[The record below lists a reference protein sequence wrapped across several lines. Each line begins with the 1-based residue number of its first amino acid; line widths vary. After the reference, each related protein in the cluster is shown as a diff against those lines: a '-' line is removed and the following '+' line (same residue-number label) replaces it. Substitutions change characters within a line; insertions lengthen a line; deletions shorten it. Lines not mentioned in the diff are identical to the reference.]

1 MSYPKP
7 FTPKTIDKHLKDAG
21 FTQENAA
28 FLNAFFRAS
37 ANLYGVVSLRQ
48 MYSLYRDYKKLKE
61 APKLHLRDF
70 VSYAVITRRAKTSY
84 HVYSYDEVRHDG
96 RGEAGDIGSLVIHT
110 DLIMPTG
117 DPFNA
122 VDNLL
127 MHVSESMRY
136 YMDPDFLTY
145 TGNMDESHE
154 AENLRTFYGSL
165 ESTGDTLF
173 KGESCERK
181 NSFKGMRLNEMSV
194 LTLAQE
200 EKMMVL
206 QKDPEKYDKAL
217 QQLADQKRSAAE
229 ILLSETRAFQRL
241 GYINE
246 LLVIRVHALLE
257 QYGTQLNTE
266 QDRQLE
272 QLLSAYTDTMP
283 CDRLRGWSNAG
294 LREYAKLTQQ

>member
-1 MSYPKP
+1 MSYPRP
-7 FTPKTIDKHLKDAG
+7 YTVKTIDKHLKDAG
-21 FTQENAA
+21 FSQENAA

-70 VSYAVITRRAKTSY
+70 VCYAVITRRAVTSY
-84 HVYSYDEVRHDG
+84 HVYPYDEVRHDG
-96 RGEAGDIGSLVIHT
+96 RGEAGDIGSLVIHN
-110 DLIMPTG
+110 DLIMPAG

-127 MHVSESMRY
+127 AHVSESMRY
-136 YMDPDFLTY
+136 YMDPDFLTH
-145 TGNMDESHE
+145 TGSMDESI
-154 AENLRTFYGSL
+154 AAKNLMAFYSSL
-165 ESTGDTLF
+165 KSTGDTLF
-173 KGESCERK
+173 KGESCERE
-181 NSFKGMRLNEMSV
+181 NSFKGMRLDEMPVYS
-194 LTLAQE
+194 LAEE
-200 EKMMVL
+200 EKIMVL
-206 QKDPEKYDKAL
+206 QKDPKKYARAL

-229 ILLSETRAFQRL
+229 ILLGETRAFQRL

-257 QYGTQLNTE
+257 QYGAEMNAE

-272 QLLSAYTDTMP
+272 QLLSVYTDTMP

>member
-1 MSYPKP
+1 MSYPRP
-7 FTPKTIDKHLKDAG
+7 YTVKTIDKHLKDAG
-21 FTQENAA
+21 FSQENAA

-70 VSYAVITRRAKTSY
+70 VCYAVITRRAVTSY
-84 HVYSYDEVRHDG
+84 HVYPYDEVRHDG
-96 RGEAGDIGSLVIHT
+96 RGEAGDIGSLVIHN
-110 DLIMPTG
+110 DLIMPAG

-127 MHVSESMRY
+127 AHVSESMRY
-136 YMDPDFLTY
+136 YMDPDFLTH
-145 TGNMDESHE
+145 TRSMDESI
-154 AENLRTFYGSL
+154 AAKNLMAFYSSL
-165 ESTGDTLF
+165 KSTGDTLF
-173 KGESCERK
+173 KGESCERE
-181 NSFKGMRLNEMSV
+181 NSFKGMRLDEMPVYS
-194 LTLAQE
+194 LAEE
-200 EKMMVL
+200 EKIMVL
-206 QKDPEKYDKAL
+206 QKDPKKYARAL

-229 ILLSETRAFQRL
+229 ILLGETRAFQRL

-257 QYGTQLNTE
+257 QYGAEMNAE

-272 QLLSAYTDTMP
+272 QLLSVYTDTMP